1 MVQITRRQRDEGI
14 RLGTTC
20 RLPSEAVTDG
30 WLHPVPLLTGYDYR
44 CSITVVVTRI
54 PTCSGAAQDNM
65 SSSRPSESTQLTDLQ
80 LAILQVLW
88 TRGSA
93 TAAEVTEALRTDR
106 GLAQQTIATVL
117 SRLERRGI
125 VSHETRQRQY
135 VYVPEVSEPE
145 VRRSMLADLTDRLF
159 EGDVAALVTH
169 LLSAREISRGDLAR
183 VKKLIAAHESKR
195 GN

>member
-1 MVQITRRQRDEGI
+1 
-14 RLGTTC
+14 
-20 RLPSEAVTDG
+20 
-30 WLHPVPLLTGYDYR
+30 
-44 CSITVVVTRI
+44 
-54 PTCSGAAQDNM
+54 M